1 MSEAAPPPPRRL
13 QLSFAPGWR
22 PAPDA
27 AGRGG
32 LLAAD
37 ERMRTLLGIL
47 LSYPDVR
54 HVLPD
59 RISLDPAT
67 EPHVLETLR
76 LFLERQRWLV
86 RAVSVG

>member
-1 MSEAAPPPPRRL
+1 MSDGEPAPPRGL
-13 QLSFAPGWR
+13 HVTFAPTWH
-22 PAPDA
+22 ATPDA

-32 LLAAD
+32 LLAPD

-54 HVLPD
+54 YVLPD
-59 RISLDPAT
+59 RVSLDAAT

-76 LFLERQRWLV
+76 LFLQRQRWLV
-86 RAVSVG
+86 RAVSVT